1 MWRTLKNDGFFVSPS
16 AQAFEEVHV
25 FPVKK
30 RPGIS
35 PVF

>member
-1 MWRTLKNDGFFVSPS
+1 MEGTRRNNGFIVSPS

-30 RPGIS
+30 RPGVS